1 MVLQTEDPFLDFELF
16 LVTVRRKSFFLLRSL
31 FNDCFRQDLVL
42 SNNRSTI
49 GGPLSFS
56 IEEPPNLSQSNIQIE
71 HHR

>member
-31 FNDCFRQDLVL
+31 FNDCFRQDLAL

-56 IEEPPNLSQSNIQIE
+56 TVEPPNLSRSNIQIE